1 MLKIG
6 NGKIKSA
13 VRKFAVLSD
22 SIGECR
28 NGSGCRSIF
37 TFDISEQTLRKSL
50 QEVELVGRFQ
60 AIKQINVKKLADYLG
75 VPVETLPTIIV
86 DVGHNP
92 HAAKY
97 LSEKLTALKR
107 SIEGKMIA
115 VCGMLKDKD
124 ANGVFEHLT
133 PIIDEWHCVTF
144 RRLSR
149 AVRR

>member
-1 MLKIG
+1 MPVARRDVDWLFEQNTENWQWQNK
-6 NGKIKSA
+6 KSA

-28 NGSGCRSIF
+28 NGSCCCSIF

-60 AIKQINVKKLADYLG
+60 AIKTDKREKLADYLG

-92 HAAKY
+92 HAAKNIY
-97 LSEKLTALKR
+97 LK
-107 SIEGKMIA
+107 
-115 VCGMLKDKD
+115 
-124 ANGVFEHLT
+124 N
-133 PIIDEWHCVTF
+133 
-144 RRLSR
+144 
-149 AVRR
+149 